1 MLWHGQ
7 DGWATDED
15 IPSRFHS
22 GPGFTGPLLFGGG
35 IVMKSISLPKIGLI
49 LVIGFSFILL
59 PLVLV
64 SGYLLPAGQ
73 DQPTTTDTTQSI
85 PDTFSTIITQAD
97 RSPAQVYLPLQGS
110 YSGGGDN
117 SADTNDDPSPRIIG
131 GAVAE
136 LSDTDTLDLVGDA
149 EFDQFLHQV
158 FNGDGKTITGVYVEG
173 VFSLR
178 VLQQPPQDVAY
189 VSDEFGTA
197 TQFQSP
203 AFYGVVGLLAH
214 NYLSG
219 RHFLSLTP
227 GLEIRLVYGDGAYR
241 RYRVVGF
248 ADFERLTRFDVRS
261 DFRDLHTQTILTSRE
276 LFDRFYRGENFL
288 TLQTCLEGEGISNWG
303 IRMVSAMPI
312 DDES

>member
-1 MLWHGQ
+1 M
-7 DGWATDED
+7 
-15 IPSRFHS
+15 I
-22 GPGFTGPLLFGGG
+22 LL
-35 IVMKSISLPKIGLI
+35 
-49 LVIGFSFILL
+49 IGFSFILL
-59 PLVLV
+59 QLVLV
-64 SGYLLPAGQ
+64 SRYLLPAGQ
-73 DQPTTTDTTQSI
+73 DQPTATDTTQSI
-85 PDTFSTIITQAD
+85 PDTFSTSISQAD
-97 RSPAQVYLPLQGS
+97 RLDAQVYLPLQGL
-110 YSGGGDN
+110 YSVDVDN
-117 SADTNDDPSPRIIG
+117 SEDVNDDPSPRMIG

-136 LSDTDTLDLVGDA
+136 LSDADTLDLVGDA

-173 VFSLR
+173 IFSLR
-178 VLQQPPQDVAY
+178 VIQQPQDDVAY
-189 VSDEFGTA
+189 VSNEFGTA

-219 RHFLSLTP
+219 RHFLNLTP

-261 DFRDLHTQTILTSRE
+261 DFRDLHTQAILTSRE
-276 LFDRFYRGENFL
+276 MFDRFYRGENFL

>member
-1 MLWHGQ
+1 
-7 DGWATDED
+7 
-15 IPSRFHS
+15 
-22 GPGFTGPLLFGGG
+22 
-35 IVMKSISLPKIGLI
+35 MKSISLPKTGMI
-49 LVIGFSFILL
+49 LLIGFSFILL
-59 PLVLV
+59 QLVLV
-64 SGYLLPAGQ
+64 SRYLLPAGQ
-73 DQPTTTDTTQSI
+73 DQPTATDTTQSI
-85 PDTFSTIITQAD
+85 PDTFSTSISQAD
-97 RSPAQVYLPLQGS
+97 RSDAQVYLPLQGLDS
-110 YSGGGDN
+110 VDVDN
-117 SADTNDDPSPRIIG
+117 NEDTNDNASPRIVG
-131 GAVAE
+131 GAVSE

-178 VLQQPPQDVAY
+178 VIQQPHEDVAY

-241 RYRVVGF
+241 RYRVVGL

-261 DFRDLHTQTILTSRE
+261 DFRDLHTQTILTSRDM
-276 LFDRFYRGENFL
+276 FDRFYRGENFL

-303 IRMVSAMPI
+303 IRMVSAIPI